1 MKRTPK
7 LGLASVAFAAATVV
21 VAGAGAHGRDGDALV
36 AKPAPFT
43 VTSTLEGKK
52 LLPRRIRW
60 VASASL
66 PAAQIREVE
75 FIIDGGPPRWIE
87 KLPPYT
93 YGEDENGR
101 HQNYLVTSWLTPGR
115 HRFVV
120 RATATD
126 GRRAEQTVLARVLPA
141 AAPPAALA
149 GTWKRTIE
157 DTSAAPRVGS
167 PGNPYTHTPPGT
179 YTLVI
184 DKRWI
189 QARFPGR
196 YVLPASEDS
205 GEGWILDSDYTAGAT
220 SLLARGSV
228 VFRPFN
234 DEAEGG
240 QWCWE
245 DGPASNYA
253 WSVSADTLTL
263 RPMHGADPCSVRG
276 FVWAGDWKRAGRG

>member
-1 MKRTPK
+1 MKRTSK
-7 LGLASVAFAAATVV
+7 LALVSVALVAAA
-21 VAGAGAHGRDGDALV
+21 VAVSGAEANGRDGDAVV
-36 AKPAPFT
+36 AKPALFT

-52 LLPRRIRW
+52 LLPPRIRW
-60 VASASL
+60 VASTSL
-66 PAAQIREVE
+66 PTVQIREVE
-75 FIIDGGPPRWIE
+75 FIIDGGTPKWIE
-87 KLPPYT
+87 KLAPYT
-93 YGEDENGR
+93 YGEDEHGR
-101 HQNYLVTSWLTPGR
+101 HQNHLVTSWLAPGR
-115 HRFVV
+115 HRFIV
-120 RATATD
+120 RAIAMD
-126 GRRAEQTVLARVLPA
+126 GRRAEQTVLARVVPA

-149 GTWKRTIE
+149 GTWTRTIE
-157 DTSAAPRVGS
+157 DTSAAPEAGS
-167 PGNPYTHTPPGT
+167 PGNPTYTHTPPGT

-189 QARFPGR
+189 QTRFPGR

-228 VFRPFN
+228 VFRQFH

-245 DGPASNYA
+245 DGPSSNYA

-263 RPMHGADPCSVRG
+263 RPTHGADPCSVRG
-276 FVWAGDWKRAGRG
+276 FIWAGDWKRAG